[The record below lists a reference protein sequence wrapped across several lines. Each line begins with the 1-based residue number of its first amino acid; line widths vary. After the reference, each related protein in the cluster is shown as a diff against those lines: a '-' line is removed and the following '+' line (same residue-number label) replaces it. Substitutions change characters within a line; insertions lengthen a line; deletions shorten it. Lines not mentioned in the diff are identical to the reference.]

1 MKKGSKKISRRY
13 KHKHNILT
21 DDPYVFPQ
29 WVTLLF
35 FLFVS
40 FIIVPI
46 LSIILI
52 AFGPR
57 DWIQKRIWVALY
69 FFGIFLP
76 RCFIL
81 LSSVFYTMNV
91 VNLFHWFILFCPF
104 LLYFHY
110 TSSGIVRI
118 LFTLLFIT
126 DTWLLLPSIGTISI

>member
-81 LSSVFYTMNV
+81 LSSGFYTMNV